1 MNFYAAVNYRL
12 FVGSTRGGHT
22 SRRIIDA
29 KDPSVGGFSSQLGYG
44 SSAAAADIQNRVVLF
59 NGYKAEAPIS
69 QTRMASSYLP
79 KKEPAQPAARCA
91 TLINQVDD
99 DRHRHH

>member
-1 MNFYAAVNYRL
+1 MNFYSSGIYQL

-29 KDPSVGGFSSQLGYG
+29 KDLSFGGFSCQPGYG
-44 SSAAAADIQNRVVLF
+44 SSSAAADIQSRVVPF
-59 NGYKAEAPIS
+59 NGYKTETPNS
-69 QTRMASSYLP
+69 QTRMAASHLP
-79 KKEPAQPAARCA
+79 KKEPAQPAVRFA

-99 DRHRHH
+99 DHHRHQ